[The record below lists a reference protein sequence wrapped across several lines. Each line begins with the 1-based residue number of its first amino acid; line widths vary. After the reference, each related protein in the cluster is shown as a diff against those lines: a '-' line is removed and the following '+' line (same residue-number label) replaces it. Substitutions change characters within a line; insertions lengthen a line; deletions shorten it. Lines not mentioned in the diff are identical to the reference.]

1 MALLSRNTTAGSSAS
16 AAPGQLQQVG
26 QALETL
32 ANLVSGN
39 KLQAALDTVTYG
51 YKAGLKGSREDV
63 DYTNAK
69 IPSGNYAG
77 LSNSELQK
85 IASDIAKQ
93 GATQALASEALVKLM
108 QSGKVSGSVMPVAA
122 TAVVEM
128 NRLGKVP
135 IEDATELF
143 SKIRDEPTKFSRDLN
158 REHRF
163 LGPAEYERIG
173 KLEASGQKEAA
184 GDLAQKLF
192 AEARIREA
200 RTAAANRGLFD
211 RLTQSGTDF
220 LASVD
225 DGVRDWGRRKTPQ
238 QRLDEASRLQ
248 KRFDE
253 RETEEGRRFAV
264 TGGDAAVGFPNRS
277 SAGKR
282 AREEVERRAEIV
294 RLEAQSNAAQSER
307 TRQANSAIDAIQEGA
322 DRRSEEEREK
332 SLAGR
337 IVEGLKQPS
346 VTGVERARADRG
358 ESSPGRS
365 LSTSRANASA
375 RLASREGVN
384 TGATVICAKCTDD
397 ATARSRK
404 GEEAATGPATV
415 KDSAG
420 ERQDPSVESMRRA
433 TSSVLDQTAAL
444 KARNE
449 EQGKSQVVLR
459 ELGIAQLEQ
468 QYRDLEATD
477 NVIPGY
483 IDALS
488 QRIDAERALL
498 TVTREAE
505 GIKSAGEKKKE
516 QEGRS
521 KKLSDDLNG
530 TFKDGITGLM
540 QGQEGAIDKMAESLK
555 KKVSGALADALY
567 DATLKPAV
575 EKFTG
580 WLSNSITGLFN
591 GGGSGGGSGGGGG
604 GGGNWFGSLVTSV
617 LGFFGVGSAKG
628 NVFSSPGLHA
638 YSSSIVDRPTFFPFA
653 KGIGLMGEAGAEAIM
668 PLRRGT
674 DGRLGVSLQGGG
686 AAAQALHFAP
696 SNVFYIDSRSDR
708 GAVMADLDRVLQA
721 NNEGQMEQLK
731 RMRVVPQ

>member
-1 MALLSRNTTAGSSAS
+1 MALPSRNTTAASGAS

-26 QALETL
+26 QAIETL
-32 ANLVSGN
+32 ANLVAGN
-39 KLQAALDTVTYG
+39 RLQAALDTLAYG

-63 DYTNAK
+63 EYTNAK

-93 GATQALASEALVKLM
+93 GATQALASEALVKLV

-143 SKIRDEPTKFSRDLN
+143 SKIRDEPTKSSRELN
-158 REHRF
+158 RERRF

-173 KLEASGQKEAA
+173 KLEAGGQKEAA

-211 RLTQSGTDF
+211 RLVQSGTDF
-220 LASVD
+220 IASID
-225 DGVRDWGRRKTPQ
+225 DGAREWGRRKTPQ

-264 TGGDAAVGFPNRS
+264 TGGDAVIGFPNRS
-277 SAGKR
+277 SAAKR
-282 AREEVERRAEIV
+282 AREDVALRAEIV
-294 RLEAQSNAAQSER
+294 RADARGNAAQSER
-307 TRQANSAIDAIQEGA
+307 TRQANSAIDSIQQDA
-322 DRRSEEEREK
+322 DRKSEEEREK

-346 VTGVERARADRG
+346 VIGVDRARADRG
-358 ESSPGRS
+358 ANLPGKS
-365 LSTSRANASA
+365 LPVSRVDASA
-375 RLASREGVN
+375 RSISREGVN
-384 TGATVICAKCTDD
+384 AGATVICAQCTGE
-397 ATARSRK
+397 APERSRK
-404 GEEAATGPATV
+404 GEEATIGATTV

-540 QGQEGAIDKMAESLK
+540 QGQEGALDKMAESLK

-591 GGGSGGGSGGGGG
+591 GGGSGGGGGGGG
-604 GGGNWFGSLVTSV
+604 GDWLGSVFSTV
-617 LGFFGVGSAKG
+617 FRFFGLGSAKG
-628 NVFSSPGLHA
+628 NVFASPALHA

-668 PLRRGT
+668 PLRRGA